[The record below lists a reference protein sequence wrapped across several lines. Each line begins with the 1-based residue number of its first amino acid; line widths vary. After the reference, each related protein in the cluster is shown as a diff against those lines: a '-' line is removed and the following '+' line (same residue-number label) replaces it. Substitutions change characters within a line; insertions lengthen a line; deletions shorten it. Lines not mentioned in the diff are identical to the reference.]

1 MPPPTEATFFDG
13 HSAARRVVQVS
24 ATSDGRALVLQ
35 PEQGA
40 AFTWPMADLRAV
52 EDAADRLVLTIH
64 HAGDLAEARL
74 RLSDPALIAWV
85 RTAAPDLRR
94 RDVAAGTLPRVA
106 LRVAVALGA
115 VALILFVLLPAIS
128 DRLAAALPREQE
140 VAFGRAVVR
149 QMSELLGEGQAAL
162 VCDSLTG
169 AAALER
175 MVARLTE
182 GQDLGYDLQV
192 SVIDSPVVNA
202 FAAPGGH
209 VVILRGLLDEAES
222 ADEVA
227 GVLAHEIGHV
237 EARDA
242 TRLAFRAAGSAGIL
256 SLLFGD
262 VTGGAAIT
270 LAGNHLMSAAYTR
283 EAEAAADAFALR
295 LLSDAGIGT
304 AGFAAFFDRIDGM
317 DGDMPAYL
325 STHPDSA
332 LRAAQA
338 RSAGAGGTPAL
349 TDPDWQALRAICD

>member
-1 MPPPTEATFFDG
+1 MP
-13 HSAARRVVQVS
+13 ARPSVVLAHVVDDLAVVGERARANQDLLREIDAFTRALDPRVVQVS
-24 ATSDGRALVLQ
+24 ATSDGRSLVLQ

-40 AFTWPMADLRAV
+40 AITWPMADLRAV

-74 RLSDPALIAWV
+74 SLSDPALIAWV

-106 LRVAVALGA
+106 LRVAAALGA

-162 VCDSLTG
+162 VCDSPMG

-192 SVIDSPVVNA
+192 SVIDSPDSVSLVM
-202 FAAPGGH
+202 PPT
-209 VVILRGLLDEAES
+209 
-222 ADEVA
+222 
-227 GVLAHEIGHV
+227 
-237 EARDA
+237 A
-242 TRLAFRAAGSAGIL
+242 TTTITSRATS
-256 SLLFGD
+256 
-262 VTGGAAIT
+262 
-270 LAGNHLMSAAYTR
+270 R
-283 EAEAAADAFALR
+283 
-295 LLSDAGIGT
+295 
-304 AGFAAFFDRIDGM
+304 
-317 DGDMPAYL
+317 
-325 STHPDSA
+325 
-332 LRAAQA
+332 A
-338 RSAGAGGTPAL
+338 RSTGSCTHAPTNSSCANPNATV
-349 TDPDWQALRAICD
+349 R